1 MKGRAK
7 RRGRSTGWSIGGLVL
22 IGGAILG
29 WWYLGKGEVS
39 IDPARLVK
47 VEQGMIARSVVAT
60 GRVEPITKVEIK
72 SKANGIIKS
81 LQVRVGERVRPGQIL
96 AELDKEDLAARLR
109 EAEAGLQAAES
120 NFTAARAQLAKH
132 EVEAEGPDLPFTRQN
147 LERSE
152 RLHREGVLPQQSL
165 EDARNSHEL
174 ALNRQKIALAQL
186 GVSEARIG
194 QALAEVAQARALV
207 DRAREELTFA
217 TIRSP
222 IEGVVLSRD
231 IELGSPVSSI
241 LNLGAAATLVMVLGD
256 VREVY
261 VRGKVDEADIGQVKI
276 GLPSRIRVETFRDRV
291 FQGRVTEI
299 VPLGV
304 NLDNVVT
311 FEVWVSIENPG
322 GVLLPNMTANA
333 EIVLE
338 ERTET
343 LLLPEAAIRYTS
355 QRAPYVEL
363 PPQGAKG
370 QSTSVPIELGI
381 SNGTRTEVLRGLS
394 LGQEILMP

>member
-1 MKGRAK
+1 MKGLTR
-7 RRGRSTGWSIGGLVL
+7 RRGRAWGIAVGLL
-22 IGGAILG
+22 MGIALLS
-29 WWYLGKGEVS
+29 WQYWGKQEAA

-47 VEQGMIARSVVAT
+47 VEEGTIARSVVAT
-60 GRVEPITKVEIK
+60 GRVEPITKVEVK

-81 LQVRVGERVRPGQIL
+81 LQVRVGERVRPGQVL
-96 AELDKEDLAARLR
+96 AELDQEDLAARLR

-120 NFTAARAQLAKH
+120 NLTAARAQLAKH
-132 EVEAEGPDLPFTRQN
+132 QVEAEGPDIPFTRRN

-152 RLHREGVLPQQSL
+152 RLHRDGVLPQQTL
-165 EDARNSHEL
+165 EDARNNHEL
-174 ALNRQKIALAQL
+174 AINRQKIAQAQL
-186 GVSEARIG
+186 GVSEARLG
-194 QALAEVAQARALV
+194 QAAAEVAQARALV

-222 IEGVVLSRD
+222 IEGIVLSRD
-231 IELGSPVSSI
+231 VELGSPVSSI
-241 LNLGAAATLVMVLGD
+241 LNLGAAATLVMVIGD

-276 GLPSRIRVETFRDRV
+276 GLPSRIRVETFRDRT
-291 FQGRVTEI
+291 FQGKVTEI

-322 GVLLPNMTANA
+322 GLLLPNMTANA

-338 ERTET
+338 ERSRT
-343 LLLPEAAIRYTS
+343 LLLPEAAIRYTP
-355 QRAPYVEL
+355 QRSPYVEL
-363 PPQGAKG
+363 PPQRAKG
-370 QSTSVPIELGI
+370 PRPPVPIELGI

-394 LGQEILMP
+394 LGQEVLLP